1 MRPVEPEATA
11 VGVLAGLCAR
21 PWEPLIRNWNWKS
34 ALLSSLLRSS
44 VFFGVNLGAGLRRA
58 LAAMLTE
65 FVFRAV
71 TAGWYGA
78 VTQAFRR
85 VRPVWR
91 AVAVLVPVL
100 LLTQHSLELLVHW
113 MRGTP
118 RLAASIG
125 ASFAFTLVSTTV
137 SLALMRKGR
146 FLVGAGS
153 KSLLQDLAG
162 LPSLACSSLAAVACS
177 CKRLVLDLAQE
188 ARRS

>member
-1 MRPVEPEATA
+1 
-11 VGVLAGLCAR
+11 
-21 PWEPLIRNWNWKS
+21 
-34 ALLSSLLRSS
+34 
-44 VFFGVNLGAGLRRA
+44 VFFGVNLGAGLQRA

-91 AVAVLVPVL
+91 AAAVLVPLL

-137 SLALMRKGR
+137 SLALMTKGR

-153 KSLLQDLAG
+153 KSLLHDLAG
-162 LPSLACSSLAAVACS
+162 LPSLACSCLAAAACS
-177 CKRLVLDLAQE
+177 FRRFISLLAQE
-188 ARRS
+188 GRQP